1 MKNNPFSKVFEIP
14 KNFFQKV
21 LRRVKGRAL
30 AHPFPTD
37 NPQFVIDISCC
48 FMYKNADI
56 HLCAK
61 LPKCG
66 LPSENKREDV
76 TKMYKIQKNVDK
88 I

>member
-1 MKNNPFSKVFEIP
+1 MKNDPFSKVFEVLR
-14 KNFFQKV
+14 NFFQKV
-21 LRRVKGRAL
+21 SKRVKGRAL
-30 AHPFPTD
+30 AHPLPD
-37 NPQFVIDISCC
+37 KPQFVIDISCC

-66 LPSENKREDV
+66 LLSENKREDV